1 MANSNRMV
9 EKSKKAIKD
18 ALLEI
23 MYEKDF
29 KDITVGELLKK
40 ANISRGTFYAHF
52 KNLEDVKQ
60 QLIQD
65 LYGHADYLLGDYK
78 ASNLAIDPSPVL
90 NMAAEMMY
98 ASRDPS
104 KRLFKFVN
112 VYDLGVMLKDWLTEY
127 ILDDE
132 ELVKNLGGYD
142 LARVYAHFISGGV
155 MHAYNL
161 WIQDDS
167 PVSPADFAKS
177 CQKILMGGINAVNN
191 RPTTD

>member
-1 MANSNRMV
+1 VAGGNRMV

-29 KDITVGELLKK
+29 NDITVSELLKK

-52 KNLEDVKQ
+52 KNLDDVKQ
-60 QLIQD
+60 ALILD
-65 LYGHADYLLGDYK
+65 LYSHADNIFGEYK
-78 ASNLAIDPSPVL
+78 ASDLAVDPTPVMK
-90 NMAAEMMY
+90 MAADMMY

-112 VYDLGVMLKDWLTEY
+112 VYDLGIMLKDWLAKY

-132 ELVKNLGGYD
+132 KLVESFGGYD
-142 LARVYAHFISGGV
+142 IARVYAHYISGGI
-155 MHAYNL
+155 MHSYNM
-161 WIQDDS
+161 WIQDDC
-167 PVSPADFAKS
+167 PVSPEEFVKGCRA
-177 CQKILMGGINAVNN
+177 ILVGGLNSVNKA
-191 RPTTD
+191 

>member
-1 MANSNRMV
+1 MV

-29 KDITVGELLKK
+29 NDITVSELLKK

-60 QLIQD
+60 ALIYD
-65 LYGHADYLLGDYK
+65 LYVHADYIFGDYS
-78 ASNLAIDPSPVL
+78 ASALSRDPSPVML
-90 NMAAEMMY
+90 MAAEMMY

-104 KRLFKFVN
+104 KRLFKFVT
-112 VYDLGVMLKDWLTEY
+112 VYDLGIMLKDWLAKF

-132 ELVKNLGGYD
+132 KLVENLGGYD
-142 LARVYAHFISGGV
+142 LARVYAHFISGGIT
-155 MHAYNL
+155 HAYNM
-161 WIQDDS
+161 WIQDDC
-167 PVSPADFAKS
+167 PVPPDVFAAS
-177 CQKILMGGINAVNN
+177 CQSILLGGINAVSA
-191 RPTTD
+191 DKD

>member
-1 MANSNRMV
+1 MANGNRMV
-9 EKSKKAIKD
+9 EKSKKAIKE

-29 KDITVGELLKK
+29 KDITVSELLKK

-52 KNLEDVKQ
+52 QNLEDVKQ
-60 QLIQD
+60 SLIAD
-65 LYGHADYLLGDYK
+65 LYKHADNLFGDYK
-78 ASNLAIDPSPVL
+78 ASSLARDPSPVL
-90 NMAAEMMY
+90 KMAAEMMY

-112 VYDLGVMLKDWLTEY
+112 VYDLGIMLKDWLTKF

-132 ELVKNLGGYD
+132 KLVESLGGYE

-155 MHAYNL
+155 MHSYNM
-161 WIQDDS
+161 WIQDDC
-167 PVSPADFAKS
+167 PVAPDAFAKS
-177 CQKILMGGINAVNN
+177 CEGILMGGINAINEN
-191 RPTTD
+191 KE